1 MKTILPFSFLMLFS
15 ITSGLSQNET
25 ARSNVTQNV
34 NAITSITAT
43 IPYQGY
49 EETAAYLG
57 QAEYEIFP
65 DNLNGILDK
74 PIILLDGFDPNDGR
88 TIPSIY
94 ALLDYGVGQNLATD
108 LRSQGYDVIILNFP
122 NYTRTAT
129 STLVSG
135 GSDYIQRNAMVLVEL
150 LNLINTMKVGTEKNV
165 VIGPSMGGLIARYG
179 LRYMEMNSLNHDTRL
194 YISFDAPHNGA
205 NIPIGFQHLF
215 NYMANGPLGD
225 ATVQVLVD
233 AMLKS
238 TASRQMLI
246 DQFEGHLQS
255 GSNVE
260 FDGNVLLP
268 TGKPNFRTAFQ
279 NELDAMGFPQN
290 VRNVAISNGAANG
303 SMNGTP
309 GMTVMNHTFNVTST
323 QRAIIDLKF
332 TPLAD
337 QTVQVSRFRGQ
348 VNIFVWVTA
357 YESMANSLSTSF
369 SDGLDSAPG
378 GKFDITS
385 LAGLAGSNAMLT
397 EFFDNLN
404 ISYFDFVPTNSSLA
418 ISGTQ
423 NWYQPITGSSNTA
436 FDAYYAPAANE
447 NHVTLTPGNL
457 AFALDEILNPLAL
470 VHHAFSGLQI
480 ENPVANILNL
490 YTSNPIANASLSIT
504 DISGKKVFTTDNLTI
519 EGNYQ
524 IPVSLTSGMYFLNIS
539 TSEGSITKKLVKN

>member
-1 MKTILPFSFLMLFS
+1 MKTSLPFSFFMLFS
-15 ITSGLSQNET
+15 VTIGQGQNPA

-49 EETAAYLG
+49 EESAAYLG

-65 DNLNGILDK
+65 DNVNGIIDK

-88 TIPSIY
+88 SIPAIY
-94 ALLDYGVGQNLATD
+94 SLLDYGVGQNLATD
-108 LRSQGYDVIILNFP
+108 LRNQGYDVVILNFP
-122 NYTRTAT
+122 NYTRAAT

-135 GSDYIQRNAMVLVEL
+135 GSDYIQRNAMVLIEL
-150 LNLINTMKVGTEKNV
+150 LNQINTLKVGTEQNV

-179 LRYMEMNSLNHDTRL
+179 LRYMEMNSLDHDTRL

-260 FDGNVLLP
+260 FDGTVLLP
-268 TGKPNFRTAFQ
+268 TGKPIFRTAFQ

-290 VRNVAISNGAANG
+290 VRNIAISNGAANG

-309 GMTVMNHTFNVTST
+309 GMTVMDHTFDVTSS
-323 QRAIIDLKF
+323 QRAIINLKF
-332 TPLAD
+332 TPLAS
-337 QTVQVSRFRGQ
+337 QTLQVSRFRGQ

-385 LAGLAGSNAMLT
+385 LQAVAGSNALLT

-423 NWYQPITGSSNTA
+423 NWYQPVTGSSNSA
-436 FDAYYAPAANE
+436 FDAYYAPTTNE
-447 NHVTLTPGNL
+447 NHVTLTPGNM
-457 AFALDEILNPLAL
+457 AFALNEILTPLAIT
-470 VHHAFSGLQI
+470 HHVFSGLQV
-480 ENPVANILNL
+480 ENPIGNVLALH
-490 YTSNPIANASLSIT
+490 TTNPIANADVSIT
-504 DISGKKVFTTDNLTI
+504 DISGKKVFTQNNLTI
-519 EGNYQ
+519 AGNYQ
-524 IPVSLTSGMYFLNIS
+524 IPVSLTSGMYFLNIHN
-539 TSEGSITKKLVKN
+539 SEGNVTKKLVKH